1 LERKNEFHKVMSI
14 TFHPAEEGNLA
25 PIKSKIGEMQ
35 EKAIAFQKSVIP
47 ADVVNKRSTKKSKR
61 FGKRY

>member
-1 LERKNEFHKVMSI
+1 MSI

-35 EKAIAFQKSVIP
+35 EKSHQLFK
-47 ADVVNKRSTKKSKR
+47 NL
-61 FGKRY
+61 